1 MILAID
7 NNYSPFILQACAQW
21 FKEEA
26 DKESAENVRL
36 VFQKLNSLS
45 NVPHFFSHTAVLP

>member
-36 VFQKLNSLS
+36 VFQKLKL
-45 NVPHFFSHTAVLP
+45 AI